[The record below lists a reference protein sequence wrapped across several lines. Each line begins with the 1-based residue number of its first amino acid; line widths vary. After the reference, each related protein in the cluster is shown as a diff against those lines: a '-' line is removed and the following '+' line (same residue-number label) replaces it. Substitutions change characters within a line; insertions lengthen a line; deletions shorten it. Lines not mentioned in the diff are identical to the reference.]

1 MQANP
6 VIELKNIG
14 KRYPLA
20 TTPFERVRTL
30 YALMRNRDDFAS
42 FRALHDISLSIQRG
56 ESLGVVGENGAG
68 KSTLLKVIAGV
79 VKPSSGRLH
88 VNGKIGALLE
98 LGAGF
103 HPEYTGREN
112 IYLAA
117 ALMGIDREQ
126 FDSKIDE
133 IIAFAD
139 IGEHIDQPIKHYSSG
154 MVVRLGFAVAT
165 SMRPDVL
172 ITDEVLAVGD
182 ESFQKKCI
190 RWMESYLSEGGTL
203 LLCSH
208 SMFHIQKL
216 CQKAIWIQDGEARF
230 YGEAIEVTRQY
241 MAFHEDRGRQAGQH
255 YSDRAKAEAAGIY
268 TVRDLWLE
276 SGGERIT
283 VFRMGEVFSGQ
294 GLIYSPDDCVPTVA
308 IGILR
313 IDGTPIY
320 GLSGDMENYFPNRL
334 ASNLY
339 GFRFDLLENLLLP
352 GRYIFRAHAMD
363 TEGMRVFDTLE
374 TTFDVVGDS
383 RELGFCQLKHQ
394 WMPSGPTV
402 DL

>member
-1 MQANP
+1 
-6 VIELKNIG
+6 
-14 KRYPLA
+14 
-20 TTPFERVRTL
+20 
-30 YALMRNRDDFAS
+30 
-42 FRALHDISLSIQRG
+42 
-56 ESLGVVGENGAG
+56 
-68 KSTLLKVIAGV
+68 
-79 VKPSSGRLH
+79 
-88 VNGKIGALLE
+88 
-98 LGAGF
+98 
-103 HPEYTGREN
+103 
-112 IYLAA
+112 
-117 ALMGIDREQ
+117 
-126 FDSKIDE
+126 
-133 IIAFAD
+133 
-139 IGEHIDQPIKHYSSG
+139 
-154 MVVRLGFAVAT
+154 
-165 SMRPDVL
+165 
-172 ITDEVLAVGD
+172 
-182 ESFQKKCI
+182 
-190 RWMESYLSEGGTL
+190 
-203 LLCSH
+203 
-208 SMFHIQKL
+208 MFHIQKL